1 MPINSKDKGKRGERM
16 WRDVCRLQGFD
27 KVRRTAQYCGN
38 TGDAADCIGL
48 PNIHQEVKCVERLNV
63 YGAYNQ
69 ASSDAKVAGKGEIP
83 IVAWKRKYKP
93 FLVVM
98 SADDFFRIY
107 RESEWSEERNGT
119 NESEIG

>member
-1 MPINSKDKGKRGERM
+1 MPINSKEKGARGERL
-16 WRDVCRLQGFD
+16 WRDVCRENGFD
-27 KVRRTAQYCGN
+27 KVRRTAQYCGK

-48 PNIHQEVKCVERLNV
+48 PNIHQEVKCVEKLNV
-63 YGAYNQ
+63 YDAYNQ
-69 ASSDAKVAGKGEIP
+69 VNRDAKVAGKGEIP

-107 RESEWSEERNGT
+107 RESEWSNENG
-119 NESEIG
+119 N